1 MVDGGQTRE
10 YFGALD
16 GLRALAVLA
25 VLVFHADLG
34 VATGG
39 FLGVSVFF
47 TLSGFLITNLL
58 MLEYVRS
65 RRIDLRRFYERRVR
79 RLMPAAHLC
88 IIAVLAMGVLWGA
101 TQRRDL
107 PGDAIAAVAN
117 VANWRFAFAS
127 HTYQD

>member
-47 TLSGFLITNLL
+47 TLSGFLITGLL
-58 MLEYVRS
+58 LAERRTEPVGKHARHHIGAGARS
-65 RRIDLRRFYERRVR
+65 IGNDDADRPLGIGGLGLRRFGCKQ
-79 RLMPAAHLC
+79 HN
-88 IIAVLAMGVLWGA
+88 
-101 TQRRDL
+101 RDHEL
-107 PGDAIAAVAN
+107 
-117 VANWRFAFAS
+117 
-127 HTYQD
+127 Q